1 MHRHTVGDQVLP
13 AVIGSV
19 AALVV
24 PRSMRGM
31 APKSDAATPEAD

>member
-1 MHRHTVGDQVLP
+1 MHWRTVGDQVLL

-31 APKSDAATPEAD
+31 APKADAAAPEAD